1 MIQEVEEEEDYVTKI
16 LKREEEEFRKR
27 ELEQRERNRIEA

>member
-16 LKREEEEFRKR
+16 LKREEEESRKR
-27 ELEQRERNRIEA
+27 ELEQKERNRIEA